1 MFSGHSAPRIRIF
14 VLAQTSSPT
23 TEAARRYA
31 SALFD
36 LAQEG
41 GDLAGV
47 HESFAGFTKAIA
59 DNEDLSRLIASP
71 LFAREDKAAALKQI
85 AEKAGM
91 PALLV
96 KFFGT
101 MAING
106 RASDIPMAQNAF
118 DTLYAKQR
126 GVQRAV
132 ARTAKDMDDAQ
143 RARLEGIIAK
153 AVGGEV
159 ELTTEVDPG
168 LVGGIQLRIGSTL
181 VDASLKAKLE
191 RLNTAMKGA

>member
-1 MFSGHSAPRIRIF
+1 M
-14 VLAQTSSPT
+14 AQTSSLT
-23 TEAARRYA
+23 SEAARRYA

-36 LAQEG
+36 LAQDSG
-41 GDLAGV
+41 QLADIHAGFA
-47 HESFAGFTKAIA
+47 SFAATVAGS
-59 DNEDLSRLIASP
+59 EDLSRLIASP
-71 LFAREDKAAALKQI
+71 LFSREDKAASLKQL
-85 AEKAGM
+85 AEKAEL
-91 PALLV
+91 PELLTRFLGV
-96 KFFGT
+96 VA
-101 MAING
+101 MNG
-106 RASDIPMAQNAF
+106 RAGDLPAAQGAF

-143 RARLEGIIAK
+143 RTRLEGIIAK
-153 AVGGEV
+153 AVGGDV
-159 ELTTEVDPG
+159 ELTTEVDAD

>member
-1 MFSGHSAPRIRIF
+1 M
-14 VLAQTSSPT
+14 AQTLSPT

-41 GDLAGV
+41 GELAEV
-47 HESFAGFTKAIA
+47 NTSFADIA
-59 DNEDLSRLIASP
+59 ATISDNEDLSRLIASP

-85 AEKAGM
+85 ADKGGL
-91 PALLV
+91 PDLLV
-96 KFFGT
+96 KFLGT
-101 MAING
+101 MALNG
-106 RASDIPMAQNAF
+106 RASDIPMAQTAF
-118 DTLYAKQR
+118 DTLYAAHR

-132 ARTAKDMDDAQ
+132 ARTATEMDDAQ

-153 AVGGEV
+153 AIGGDV
-159 ELTTEVDPG
+159 ELTTEVDAD